1 MKSADFLQNEINQLI
16 DATAANNQEIAKL
29 RKVENINDLD
39 RKRIKSIKATIKRD
53 KTRQAFIKTCLLYI
67 NTSPNEDYLKRE
79 AERISNR
86 INLLLKGYRP
96 LDDERHTKSQ
106 ITKHKNEYEKEMGVP
121 KIRKQLTTI
130 NFLLN

>member
-1 MKSADFLQNEINQLI
+1 MKSAEFLQKEINSII
-16 DATAANNQEIAKL
+16 DATATNNQEIAKL

-39 RKRIKSIKATIKRD
+39 RKRIKSIKAAIKRD
-53 KTRQAFIKTCLLYI
+53 KTRQAFLKTCLLYI

-79 AERISNR
+79 VERISNR

-130 NFLLN
+130 NYN